1 MRLHSQLCGTA
12 LGASYRIAGREP
24 CLINPRDATARGI
37 KDGDVV
43 RVFND
48 RGQLLAGAMLTE
60 DIRPGVIRVNE
71 GGWFDPLEPDK
82 VGSLCK
88 YGDVNTLTLD
98 IGTSRLAQGNC
109 GQTVVGDVEKYQGT
123 PPEVTAFSA
132 PLGSA

>member
-1 MRLHSQLCGTA
+1 LHESSAVGIAAGHLC
-12 LGASYRIAGREP
+12 R
-24 CLINPRDATARGI
+24 
-37 KDGDVV
+37 
-43 RVFND
+43 D

-60 DIRPGVIRVNE
+60 DIRPGAIRVNE
-71 GGWFDPLEPDK
+71 GGWFDPLGPDK

-109 GQTVVGDVEKYQGT
+109 GQTVVGVVEKYQGA

-132 PLGSA
+132 PMGSAYTKLH